1 MPSQPPAQL
10 GQSFFLRPTLEVA
23 ESLLGK
29 LLIRRLNDT
38 LLVGKIVETEAY
50 CGAEDLACH
59 ASRGKTPRTAIMFG
73 PGGYWYI
80 YLIYGIHH
88 CLNIVTEREDYPAA
102 VLIRAVEPLRG
113 FAPEVKTNGPGKL
126 CKAYQLMRALNGTC
140 AFTDDSQLWIADHG
154 EVIERTR
161 IVRSPRIGVDYA
173 QEYQD
178 KPWRFYILDHPW
190 VSQPSVPSAKRQH

>member
-1 MPSQPPAQL
+1 MPNQSPAQL
-10 GQSFFLRPTLEVA
+10 GQSFFLRPTLKVA

-50 CGAEDLACH
+50 CGADDLACH

-88 CLNIVTEREDYPAA
+88 CLNIVTERENYPAA
-102 VLIRAVEPLRG
+102 VLIRAVAPLQG
-113 FAPEVKTNGPGKL
+113 FTAEAKTNGPGKL
-126 CKAYQLMRALNGTC
+126 CKAYQLTRELNGLPQAVVPIIGKAMHHECDQRYQTYDELV
-140 AFTDDSQLWIADHG
+140 AQL
-154 EVIERTR
+154 V
-161 IVRSPRIGVDYA
+161 
-173 QEYQD
+173 Q
-178 KPWRFYILDHPW
+178 
-190 VSQPSVPSAKRQH
+190 AKQLLGGS